1 MIRFANWYFLFLI
14 PLIIFIFWGL
24 QEKRKSALKFSS
36 VKLLIS
42 SGMKKTIK
50 HKIGKYII
58 TLSLIILAVAMAR
71 PQLTGEAAPVGQQ
84 GIDIAL
90 ILDVSG
96 SMLSVDFEPNR
107 LEVAKETIGKFV
119 AERPQDRI
127 SLVIFAGTAY
137 TRIPLTLDHNI
148 IRESIEEVSAESVN
162 QDGTAIGMAIAVG
175 INRLKNSE
183 AESKV
188 MILVTD
194 GDNNAG
200 AINPDTA
207 AEMAKELGI
216 KIYTIGVGTDK
227 TIIPI
232 QALGRTMYQQYE
244 GGLNEE
250 LLKNIADA
258 TGGQYYRAMDSKAL
272 SQIFSNI
279 NELEKTEFEQ
289 DFFVDYT
296 ELAYYLIKIG
306 LVLLLLGIFLDRYYF
321 IRIP

>member
-14 PLIIFIFWGL
+14 PLIIFVFWGL
-24 QEKRKSALKFSS
+24 QSKRKSALKFSS
-36 VKLLIS
+36 VKLLMR

-50 HKIGKYII
+50 HKIGKFII
-58 TLSLIILAVAMAR
+58 TLSLIMLTVAMAR
-71 PQLTGEAAPVGQQ
+71 PQLVGDAAPIGQQ

-90 ILDVSG
+90 VLDVSG

-107 LEVAKETIGKFV
+107 LEVAKDTIIKFV

-127 SLVIFAGTAY
+127 ALVIFAGTAY
-137 TRIPLTLDHNI
+137 TRIPLTIDHNI
-148 IRESIEEVSAESVN
+148 IRESIKEVSTASVN

-183 AESKV
+183 AKSKV

-207 AEMAKELGI
+207 AEMAKEIGI

-227 TIIPI
+227 TIIPV
-232 QALGRTMYQQYE
+232 QALGRTVYQQIE
-244 GGLNEE
+244 GGINEE
-250 LLKNIADA
+250 LLKNIADT
-258 TGGQYYRAMDSKAL
+258 TGGQYYRATDSKAL
-272 SQIFSNI
+272 SRIFDNI

-306 LVLLLLGIFLDRYYF
+306 LLLLLLGVFLDSYYF